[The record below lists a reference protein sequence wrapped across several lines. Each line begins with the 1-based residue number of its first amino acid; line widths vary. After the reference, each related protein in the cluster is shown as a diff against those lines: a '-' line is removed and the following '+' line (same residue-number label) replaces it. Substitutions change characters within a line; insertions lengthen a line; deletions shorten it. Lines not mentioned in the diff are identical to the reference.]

1 MPVDLDSCQL
11 LNAKRSPHFY
21 LNSAKSTGKL
31 ILLFIIKIKRG
42 SVLLLQRIMRKLKTT
57 ELNRQKPEEYR
68 YKEKWPVRIILDNVR
83 SLHNIGSVFRTADAF
98 SVEAIYLCGICAVPP
113 NKEIH
118 KTALGATET
127 VAWEYFE
134 TTDLA
139 VAKVLSEGYT
149 VVLVEQTD
157 SSISL
162 TDFIYAGEKIALV
175 FGNEIDGVSDS
186 ILPLA
191 AAAVEIPQFGT
202 KHSLNISVC
211 AGIVMYE
218 LFTNRK

>member
-1 MPVDLDSCQL
+1 
-11 LNAKRSPHFY
+11 
-21 LNSAKSTGKL
+21 
-31 ILLFIIKIKRG
+31 
-42 SVLLLQRIMRKLKTT
+42 MRKLKTG
-57 ELNRQKPEEYR
+57 ELNRQQPEEYR
-68 YKEKWPVRIILDNVR
+68 AKEKWPIRIILDNVR

-134 TTDLA
+134 TTDKA
-139 VAKVLSEGYT
+139 VGKSIADGYKII
-149 VVLVEQTD
+149 LVEQTD

-162 TDFIYAGEKIALV
+162 SDFVYDGEPAALV
-175 FGNEIDGVSDS
+175 FGNEIDGVSES
-186 ILPLA
+186 ILTWASA
-191 AAAVEIPQFGT
+191 AIEIPQFGT

-211 AGIVMYE
+211 AGIVLYR